1 MSAIIDIQI
10 LPDGRMDTKNA
21 AAYLGRKPK
30 TLAQWRSA
38 NIGPPYVKKGR
49 VYYYK
54 HDVDNWL
61 REGLVSR
68 RQGLPRA
75 G

>member
-1 MSAIIDIQI
+1 MRTTTKIEY

-21 AAYLGRKPK
+21 AAYLGRRPK

-38 NIGPPYVKKGR
+38 NVGPRYGKKGR

-54 HDVDNWL
+54 RDLDGWL
-61 REGLVSR
+61 RDGLVSR
-68 RQGLPRA
+68 T
-75 G
+75 